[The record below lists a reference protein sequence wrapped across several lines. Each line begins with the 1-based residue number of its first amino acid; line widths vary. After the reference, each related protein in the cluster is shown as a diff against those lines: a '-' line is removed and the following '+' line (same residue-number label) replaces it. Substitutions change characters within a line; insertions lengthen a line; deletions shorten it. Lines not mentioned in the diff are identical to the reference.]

1 MSDITQRDAFFD
13 RLYEL
18 ARQDSDIVIVA
29 ADMSA
34 PALDKFRR
42 DMPAQFVN
50 VGIAEQNAIL
60 IASGLAIAGKKVFA
74 YAIAPFITLRCLEQI
89 RVENGIMNIPI
100 TIVGMGT
107 GLSYDSDG
115 PTHHLIED
123 IAVLRAFPNIEID
136 SITDTVMAAAYA
148 EMSCDKK
155 LTNYIRLDKDFY
167 PTIYDASSD
176 FSQGIAEVRSGSE
189 NMVIATGPMVHAA
202 REIIN
207 SPQFEDSD
215 IGLVDVYQIPIN
227 ESALLDMIDGAK
239 RIVTLEEHF
248 LPGGLGS
255 AVCEILNDNGVSI
268 PVKRLGLD
276 INAGY
281 KHCYKYGGR
290 EIIRSCH
297 GIDKSTLEQVFA
309 EYFCTQT
316 ESVTV

>member
-1 MSDITQRDAFFD
+1 MSEVTQRDAFFD

-18 ARQDSDIVIVA
+18 ARADSDIVIVA

-42 DMPAQFVN
+42 DMSAQFVN

-123 IAVLRAFPNIEID
+123 IAVLRAFPNVEID
-136 SITDTVMAAAYA
+136 SISDTVMAAAYA
-148 EMSCDKK
+148 ELSCDKK
-155 LTNYIRLDKDFY
+155 LTNYIRLDKDLY
-167 PTIYDASSD
+167 PTIYNPDYD
-176 FSQGIAEVRSGSE
+176 FSQGIAQVESGSE
-189 NMVIATGPMVHAA
+189 NIVIATGPMVHVA
-202 REIIN
+202 RQIIN

-215 IGLVDVYQIPIN
+215 IGLVDVFQIPIN
-227 ESALLDMIDGAK
+227 ESVLLDMIDGAK
-239 RIVTLEEHF
+239 RVITLEEHF

-255 AVCEILNDNGVSI
+255 AVCEVLNDNGVSVG
-268 PVKRLGLD
+268 VKRLGLD

-297 GIDKSTLEQVFA
+297 GIDKSSLEQVFA
-309 EYFCTQT
+309 EHFCPQT